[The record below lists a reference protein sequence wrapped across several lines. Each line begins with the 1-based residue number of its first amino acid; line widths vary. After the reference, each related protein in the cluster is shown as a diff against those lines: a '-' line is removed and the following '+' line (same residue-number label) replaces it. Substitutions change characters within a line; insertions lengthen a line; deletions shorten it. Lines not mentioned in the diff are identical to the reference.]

1 MDVWRINTEIQEIEI
16 ITLKLKSY
24 GEVESNGKFQFG
36 PLLWVLNLIGNNA
49 FRRGVQMNPLLNP
62 LMVQSLRLYHFYCPN
77 ERKDN
82 ENDTSINVEIP

>member
-1 MDVWRINTEIQEIEI
+1 MNRINRVNS
-16 ITLKLKSY
+16 KRY
-24 GEVESNGKFQFG
+24 GFTILDNFQFG

-77 ERKDN
+77 ESLW
-82 ENDTSINVEIP
+82 TSWEGDFRTLGGGRNSV